1 MLLPGDPLGILMDG
15 WFSHPFASTH
25 SNRKQMSTLIQ
36 GKKLLEIQK
45 SVLPSDL
52 AKEFVKVLTSK
63 DSEANLEMYLTQ
75 LEDSILDS

>member
-1 MLLPGDPLGILMDG
+1 MEGSPTHLLPAIPI
-15 WFSHPFASTH
+15 AV
-25 SNRKQMSTLIQ
+25 QMSTLIQ
-36 GKKLLEIQK
+36 GQKLLEIQK

-63 DSEANLEMYLTQ
+63 DNEANLEMYLTQ

>member
-1 MLLPGDPLGILMDG
+1 
-15 WFSHPFASTH
+15 
-25 SNRKQMSTLIQ
+25 MSALIEGQ
-36 GKKLLEIQK
+36 RLLEIQK

-63 DSEANLEMYLTQ
+63 DNEANLEMYLTQ